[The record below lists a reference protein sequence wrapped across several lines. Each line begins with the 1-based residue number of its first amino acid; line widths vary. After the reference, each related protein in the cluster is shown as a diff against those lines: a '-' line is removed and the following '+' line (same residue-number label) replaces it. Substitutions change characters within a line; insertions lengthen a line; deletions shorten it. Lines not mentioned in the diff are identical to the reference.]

1 MGPEMIVATVQA
13 VIGTVTVRDAEGNS
27 RVLQQGD
34 PVYAGEEV
42 TTQSGGL
49 VELALADGSS
59 VTLAEGEA
67 ATLTEYLVQSADADP
82 MASQIGDATVE
93 EVIAALDRGESLD
106 DLLDAPAAG
115 VEGGA
120 PGEGGSFVRVVRV
133 NDEVPPVQYVF
144 PVNALGQPEPGEG
157 TDSGGSVASAD
168 EIVVDEQ
175 PPQDVPGD
183 QDPGDEGPGDE
194 GPGDEDPGDE
204 DPGDEDPGDEDPG
217 DEDPGDED
225 PGDEDPG
232 DDDPGDEDPG
242 DPDPREIYSDVTAHT
257 VGSSTQGT
265 AATASGLK
273 QTGHQS
279 ASVSV
284 SENGFYAVD
293 HQSNADDPN
302 AIEHNEGLLFELVQ
316 PVDGVQFAVEGPITG
331 ATYALY
337 DEQGDRIAT
346 GDLVV
351 VDGVATIEH
360 DESFAYI
367 AFFGGREGPNQSAY
381 SVKPLGVTL
390 VGTEDSDTLIGSI
403 GNDVLIGGDGDDVL
417 FGGSGD
423 DTLIGGAGNDTLT
436 GGGGNNTFVWNAGDQ
451 ANVAGQPAEDTV
463 TDFKPGDGTSGDV
476 LDLSD
481 LLQGESEDNL
491 DNYLYAQTENGNTVL
506 YVHSNGGLNGDKD
519 NADQIITLQ
528 GVDLGDSSD
537 AIIQALLTNDQLKID
552 Q

>member
-34 PVYAGEEV
+34 PIYAGEEV

-67 ATLTEYLVQSADADP
+67 ATLTEDLVQSADADA

-93 EVIAALDRGESLD
+93 EIIAALDRGESLD
-106 DLLDAPAAG
+106 DLLEAPAAG
-115 VEGGA
+115 VEGGTA
-120 PGEGGSFVRVVRV
+120 GEGGGFVRVVRV
-133 NDEVPPVQYVF
+133 NDEVPQVQYVF
-144 PVNALGQPEPGEG
+144 PTNALGQPEPGEG
-157 TDSGGSVASAD
+157 TDSGGSVTSAD

-175 PPQDVPGD
+175 PPQDV
-183 QDPGDEGPGDE
+183 
-194 GPGDEDPGDE
+194 PGDEDPGDE

-232 DDDPGDEDPG
+232 DEDPGDEDPR
-242 DPDPREIYSDVTAHT
+242 DIYSDVTAHT
-257 VGSSTQGT
+257 VGNSTQGT

-302 AIEHNEGLLFELVQ
+302 AIEHNEGLLFELAQ
-316 PVDGVQFAVEGPITG
+316 PVDGVQFAVEGPITD

-360 DESFAYI
+360 DESFSYI
-367 AFFGGREGPNQSAY
+367 AFFGGRDGSDQSAY

-390 VGTEDSDTLIGSI
+390 VGTEDNDTLIGSI

-436 GGGGNNTFVWNAGDQ
+436 GGGGNNTFVWNTGDQ
-451 ANVAGQPAEDTV
+451 SNVAGQPAEDTV
-463 TDFKPGDGTSGDV
+463 TDFKPWDGTSGDV